1 MKQLTHKEAVNREKD
16 IQDELERLKNKKD
29 KTPEDMAAVQPLLT
43 EFREVHQHRLDLE
56 HDAALSEIRAASGAG
71 VPTSTPADEAAR
83 VDGRASGDIDV
94 VDQTRSG
101 GPSAGKYRDPWDLSE
116 MRMGYGD
123 SLSSELTARAR
134 DAIERMEFADDKVR
148 EICTRFVER
157 DGGEDDN
164 PTAKLVLATTSPA
177 YSRAFIKLIRSRG
190 ETGVLSNDER
200 AAYTRAMS
208 LTDNQGGFLVP
219 VQLDPSIIITANGSF
234 NEVRKISRVVQAT
247 GKVWQGLTSA
257 GVSGSWDGEGE
268 EVSDDAPSL
277 TEVEIPIHKLQIF
290 VPFSH
295 ELQQDAPGLADEI
308 SKMIAFEKEVKES
321 IAHVTGSG
329 VGQPT
334 GIITA
339 LIGTSSVVPSG
350 AADTL
355 ARSDVD
361 NLDVQ
366 LPQRYA
372 FNASWLAH
380 RGIYAKIRQ
389 FDTNGGGSLWGQLA
403 DGRKSTLLGRPDY
416 VAEAMDGVVNAGQEN
431 YALAYGDFQNYV
443 IADRLGTTM
452 SYIPH
457 LMGPNGR
464 PIGKAGW
471 HAYIRTGAD
480 SVNDAAFRLLNV
492 T

>member
-1 MKQLTHKEAVNREKD
+1 MKLTHKEAVNREKD

-29 KTPEDMAAVQPLLT
+29 KTPEDMASVQPLLA

-56 HDAALSEIRAASGAG
+56 HDAALSEIRAAAG
-71 VPTSTPADEAAR
+71 KGVSDTTPADDAAR
-83 VDGRASGDIDV
+83 VDGRPNGDIDL
-94 VDQTRSG
+94 VDQKRSG
-101 GPSAGKYRDPWDLSE
+101 APSVGKYRDPWDLSE
-116 MRMGYGD
+116 MRVGYGD
-123 SLSSELTARAR
+123 TLAAELGARAK
-134 DAIERMEFADDKVR
+134 DAIERMDFADDKVR
-148 EICTRFVER
+148 EVCTRFVER
-157 DGGEDDN
+157 DGEADN
-164 PTAKLVLATTSPA
+164 PTAQLVLATTAPA

-190 ETGVLSNDER
+190 ETGVLSDEER
-200 AAYTRAMS
+200 AAYVRSMS

-247 GKVWQGLTSA
+247 GKVWQGITSA

-268 EVSDDAPSL
+268 EVSDDAPNL
-277 TEVEIPIHKLQIF
+277 AEPEIPVHKLQIF

-321 IAHVTGSG
+321 IAFVTGSG

-339 LIGTSSVVPSG
+339 LTGTASVVNS
-350 AADTL
+350 AATDTF
-355 ARSDVD
+355 AVGDVH
-361 NLDVQ
+361 NLDAA

-380 RGIYAKIRQ
+380 RGIYSKMRQ
-389 FDTNGGGSLWGQLA
+389 FDTNGGASLWGQLA
-403 DGRKSTLLGRPDY
+403 EGRKRELLGRPDY
-416 VAEAMDGVVNAGQEN
+416 VAEAMDGVINAGQEN
-431 YALAYGDFQNYV
+431 YVLAFGDFQNYV
-443 IADRLGTTM
+443 IADRIGTTM

-464 PIGKAGW
+464 PVGKAGW

-480 SVNDAAFRLLNV
+480 SVNDAAFRMLNV